1 MATDTVTIWR
11 LWELLSYVQHE
22 RGRRGGGGGGEG
34 ASQALLYRSD
44 FSASSAS
51 VSASYQAAAIERNC
65 TD

>member
-22 RGRRGGGGGGEG
+22 RGRAEEGGGEG